1 MAAAKSTAPHRSA
14 GPGRLGMFL
23 HLILRSLT
31 ARSGRL
37 GIALAAITVG
47 AAVVSALTN
56 LYFDISIK
64 MSEELRAFG
73 ANVIISPQKTGQE
86 KTGGGG
92 ERGVD
97 AARLTEALHALPKDK
112 LLGGSPFLYGLVRLD
127 LANAVLVGVDFPGLR
142 TISPYW
148 QVQGSWV
155 SANFDERNAMVG
167 RRLAESM
174 ELTVGKTV
182 TITNADRT
190 VRHPVTVRGI
200 IDTGDAEDDQIFVNL
215 SLAEKILNLP
225 GKADFMMASVVL
237 QANEADTVTARLG
250 AEFPD
255 LNIRPIR
262 KISQADGQILEK
274 IQGLMALVAG
284 VILVITT
291 LCVNAT
297 LTAMVAERTPQ
308 IGLQKAIG
316 ASNRDIVVQFLSETA
331 VIAVIATALGLG
343 FGFLL
348 AQALGQAV
356 FGAWVTFRPIVIP
369 LTLFLSLAAALAA
382 SILPVRGAIRIAP
395 ARVLRGE

>member
-14 GPGRLGMFL
+14 GRGRLGMFL

-47 AAVVSALTN
+47 AAVVSSLTN

-73 ANVIISPQKTGQE
+73 ANVIISPHKTGQ
-86 KTGGGG
+86 KKVGSD
-92 ERGVD
+92 RGVD

-190 VRHPVTVRGI
+190 IRHPVTVRGI

-215 SLAEKILNLP
+215 ALAERILNLP

-237 QANEADTVTARLG
+237 QANEADTVTERLG
-250 AEFPD
+250 AEFSD
-255 LNIRPIR
+255 LDIRPIR

-316 ASNRDIVVQFLSETA
+316 ASNRDIVAQFLSETA

>member
-1 MAAAKSTAPHRSA
+1 MAAAKSTAPRRSA
-14 GPGRLGMFL
+14 GRGRLGMFL

-31 ARSGRL
+31 ARNGRL

-47 AAVVSALTN
+47 AAVVSSLTN

-73 ANVIISPQKTGQE
+73 ANVIISPHKTEQKKAGSD
-86 KTGGGG
+86 
-92 ERGVD
+92 RGVD

-190 VRHPVTVRGI
+190 IRHPVTVRGI

-237 QANEADTVTARLG
+237 QANEADIVTARLG

-255 LNIRPIR
+255 LDIRPIR

-331 VIAVIATALGLG
+331 VIAVVATALGLG

-356 FGAWVTFRPIVIP
+356 FSAWVTFRPIVIP